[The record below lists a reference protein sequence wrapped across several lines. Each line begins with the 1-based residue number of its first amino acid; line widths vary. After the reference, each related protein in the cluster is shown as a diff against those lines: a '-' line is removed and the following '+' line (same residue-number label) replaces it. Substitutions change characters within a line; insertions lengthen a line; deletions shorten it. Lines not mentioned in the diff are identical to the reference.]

1 MTQAALLPGSGAGG
15 PKRRIPSHDL
25 EELVS
30 NQIRGF
36 LIDPHALST
45 GLGTTEMEAPIQQS
59 LIVEA
64 KLRSDC
70 WPKTTAVEIRK
81 FLLLTVSRITVKDG
95 SIEILISRQGLIDAL
110 LGSPTSRPPQ
120 SAYAADNKSNGIP
133 LTVEVRLGRTGNEL
147 RLILAAPSSDGPTRD
162 PDLPMLKAIARARDW
177 YEKLIAGEIDSLST
191 IAKRTGL
198 GARYVSRIFQ
208 CAFLA
213 PDIIEAI
220 LDGRQPPELTLE
232 RLRHPLP
239 IAWDEQRR
247 VLGFPKT

>member
-1 MTQAALLPGSGAGG
+1 MNGDTVASLTTPVSLATAATQASDAGTYAITPSGAVDANYSISYG
-15 PKRRIPSHDL
+15 
-25 EELVS
+25 
-30 NQIRGF
+30 
-36 LIDPHALST
+36 A
-45 GLGTTEMEAPIQQS
+45 GTLTITPAP
-59 LIVEA
+59 
-64 KLRSDC
+64 
-70 WPKTTAVEIRK
+70 
-81 FLLLTVSRITVKDG
+81 LTV
-95 SIEILISRQGLIDAL
+95 
-110 LGSPTSRPPQ
+110 
-120 SAYAADNKSNGIP
+120 AADNKSNGIP